1 MMNFSHAQK
10 KPGSQR
16 GAVVTGSS
24 AGLGLA
30 VATELLAHGYRVALV
45 GRDSV
50 KLQIAAQRLRSTVG
64 GESLRADQIITVA
77 ADLTH
82 PPDVAGVAEKVEQQW
97 GRLDVLVNVVGL
109 SDRGLIENLQPAR
122 LNELITANVTTTLL
136 CCQSMRPLLEETGGV
151 VVNIG
156 SLAAKVGARYL
167 GAYPAAKHALAGL
180 TQQLRLEWKPLGI
193 HVALVSPGPIRRDDA
208 GSRYSEHLQ
217 GDADLPETAARP
229 GGGTT
234 VRGIDPQRVART
246 VRKVIQR
253 RSPDVMLPGHLRPLV
268 AIGHLWPR
276 LGDWLLLR
284 FTRSG

>member
-1 MMNFSHAQK
+1 MSLARPHRK
-10 KPGSQR
+10 LRRHPT
-16 GAVVTGSS
+16 AVVTGSS

-30 VATELLAHGYRVALV
+30 VAAELLANGYRVALV

-50 KLQIAAQRLRSTVG
+50 RLHEAIQRLQETG
-64 GESLRADQIITVA
+64 GNELFAADRILALT
-77 ADLTH
+77 ADLTQ
-82 PPDVAGVAEKVEQQW
+82 PGEVSDIAEKVKQQW
-97 GRLDVLVNVVGL
+97 GTLDVLVNVVGL
-109 SDRGLIENLQPAR
+109 SDRGLLENLEPRR
-122 LNELITANVTTTLL
+122 LDELMTANVTTALL
-136 CCQSMRPLLEETGGV
+136 CCQSFRPLLEPTGGV
-151 VVNIG
+151 IVNIG

-208 GSRYSEHLQ
+208 GSRYQERVA
-217 GDADLPETAARP
+217 GDANLPEAAARP

-234 VRGIDPQRVART
+234 VNGVDPKRVAET
-246 VRKVIQR
+246 VLKVIR
-253 RSPDVMLPGHLRPLV
+253 RRLPDVMLPAHLRPLV

-284 FTRSG
+284 FTRPK